1 VATKPPPANNNSFGK
16 VVTQMTGGKVTVEK
30 YGKDHMARIGR
41 LGYEKAKARLAEQ
54 GRDFHS
60 EGGRASWANA
70 NGQAILNGEFQNQS
84 LAMWGYSTKLV
95 KGQLKVVKE
104 SFEDH
109 LDSI

>member
-1 VATKPPPANNNSFGK
+1 MGK
-16 VVTQMTGGKVTVEK
+16 VEAGKVGGKSTVEK

-41 LGYEKAKARLAEQ
+41 LGYERAKARLAEQ
-54 GRDFHS
+54 GRDFHV
-60 EGGRASWANA
+60 EGGKAAWANA
-70 NGQAILNGEFQNQS
+70 NGQAILNGEFGNQS
-84 LAMWGYSTKLV
+84 LAMWGYSTRLV